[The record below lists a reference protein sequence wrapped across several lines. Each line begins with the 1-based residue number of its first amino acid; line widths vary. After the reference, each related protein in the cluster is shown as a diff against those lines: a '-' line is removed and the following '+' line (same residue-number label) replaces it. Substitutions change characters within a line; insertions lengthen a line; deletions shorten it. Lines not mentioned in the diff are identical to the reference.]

1 MKSKIDKKQY
11 LRYMKTFVWASKKS
25 MEELLQ
31 INKKGVLENYPVD
44 ATTVEDAINFVE
56 TGDGLRTTNVSMT
69 DVYAIMEVMNHK
81 EYEGMQNVQEDN
93 GQVLQAQM
101 EQGRPE

>member
-1 MKSKIDKKQY
+1 MNQKIDKKQY

-81 EYEGMQNVQEDN
+81 ENEGMQNVQEDN
-93 GQVLQAQM
+93 GQVLQAQV
-101 EQGRPE
+101 EQGRPQ

>member
-1 MKSKIDKKQY
+1 
-11 LRYMKTFVWASKKS
+11 MKTFVWASKKS

-81 EYEGMQNVQEDN
+81 ENEGMQNVQEDN
-93 GQVLQAQM
+93 GQVLQAQV

>member
-1 MKSKIDKKQY
+1 
-11 LRYMKTFVWASKKS
+11 MKTFVWASKKS

-81 EYEGMQNVQEDN
+81 ENEGMQNVQEDN

>member
-1 MKSKIDKKQY
+1 MNQKIDKKQY

-69 DVYAIMEVMNHK
+69 DVYAIMEVMKHK
-81 EYEGMQNVQEDN
+81 ENEGMQNVQEDN
-93 GQVLQAQM
+93 GQVLQAQV

>member
-69 DVYAIMEVMNHK
+69 DVYAIMEVMKHK
-81 EYEGMQNVQEDN
+81 ENEGMQNVQEDN
-93 GQVLQAQM
+93 GQVLQAQV

>member
-1 MKSKIDKKQY
+1 
-11 LRYMKTFVWASKKS
+11 MKTFVWASKKS

-56 TGDGLRTTNVSMT
+56 TGDGLRTTNISMT

-81 EYEGMQNVQEDN
+81 ENEGMQNVQEDN
-93 GQVLQAQM
+93 GQVLQAQV

>member
-1 MKSKIDKKQY
+1 
-11 LRYMKTFVWASKKS
+11 MKTFVWASKKS

-81 EYEGMQNVQEDN
+81 ENEGMQNVQKDN
-93 GQVLQAQM
+93 GQVLQAQV

>member
-1 MKSKIDKKQY
+1 
-11 LRYMKTFVWASKKS
+11 MKTFVWASKKS

-81 EYEGMQNVQEDN
+81 ENEGMQNVQEDN
-93 GQVLQAQM
+93 GQVLQAQV
-101 EQGRPE
+101 EQGRPQ